1 MRILY
6 HVLITIFSSI
16 PDSQRHFGYD
26 EISFD
31 KVKIKR
37 DDPVPSRG
45 EGALFAEV
53 LWNSIA
59 DYAVNRPAL
68 HEIFGLW
75 RRKFEAVNIHIVIDD
90 KEVYDKEVF
99 DKEAEDSDVEAD
111 KGVIDPQ
118 CAAAHDDDDEPL
130 FSLADAEQSDI
141 HTWDSYVAAF
151 SKDAG
156 KDTAIVW
163 WDALFGQI
171 KWAHRSTAFKR
182 IAFERLG
189 KKKNIF
195 VDYIEVDGIIVR
207 VGNKQR
213 PVTTHMVFEDHRT
226 KDKTIFGIVLAIYIT
241 VDANPVTYTV
251 TARYIRAA
259 DGTWSLG
266 RIQFD
271 DFSIPNLGNEVL
283 RPELRPPSSAQLDA
297 DYNRWLDEN
306 DKYFLG
312 HHMIKQRY
320 MPHRFIL
327 NGPRRDPSGKGV
339 YRETFSEQRVF
350 QRDCFST
357 RLNYSSCL
365 ASDRPLARP
374 PPVTELSTAETSEPA
389 DMRSRVKNR
398 SGVTKELRT
407 QRQQEKTRRDEE
419 ERKTAAS
426 IAAVAAQRKEEL
438 RLARVAKKAAEKAAK
453 ASTRR
458 LATVEARRA
467 KGKPLPPPREVQ
479 LRAREAAAAT
489 TATTDADADADADA
503 AAAAAA
509 PADPPHQ
516 RSPRRRLP
524 TREIVMDDTTAVRMI
539 PGSSNRESGRSNDT
553 QSPVYDDNNNDTGF
567 SPGRACTDGRNTG
580 RDRINSYSTVPS
592 RNSTDRASHSQSRS
606 AYYSDHNDTSA
617 RPQRDRRGYDSEWDR
632 SRPPMYRHNNQRSRE
647 HEPRRRSDYDDDQ
660 YYTAPHP
667 RQAHNNQRSRD
678 PEQRRRYDY
687 DDNQYDD
694 DRGHEH
700 EPRGRRD
707 HDEDRHVPPRP
718 PTYRHN
724 DQRGRVP
731 ERLGGVPRERDT
743 SSTSSRH
750 SRRQEATARLAHRTR
765 ALEHERSDYYFIMSR
780 VLSDMPRGSH

>member
-1 MRILY
+1 M
-6 HVLITIFSSI
+6 
-16 PDSQRHFGYD
+16 
-26 EISFD
+26 
-31 KVKIKR
+31 
-37 DDPVPSRG
+37 
-45 EGALFAEV
+45 
-53 LWNSIA
+53 
-59 DYAVNRPAL
+59 
-68 HEIFGLW
+68 
-75 RRKFEAVNIHIVIDD
+75 
-90 KEVYDKEVF
+90 
-99 DKEAEDSDVEAD
+99 
-111 KGVIDPQ
+111 
-118 CAAAHDDDDEPL
+118 
-130 FSLADAEQSDI
+130 
-141 HTWDSYVAAF
+141 
-151 SKDAG
+151 
-156 KDTAIVW
+156 
-163 WDALFGQI
+163 
-171 KWAHRSTAFKR
+171 
-182 IAFERLG
+182 
-189 KKKNIF
+189 
-195 VDYIEVDGIIVR
+195 
-207 VGNKQR
+207 
-213 PVTTHMVFEDHRT
+213 
-226 KDKTIFGIVLAIYIT
+226 
-241 VDANPVTYTV
+241 
-251 TARYIRAA
+251 
-259 DGTWSLG
+259 
-266 RIQFD
+266 
-271 DFSIPNLGNEVL
+271 
-283 RPELRPPSSAQLDA
+283 
-297 DYNRWLDEN
+297 
-306 DKYFLG
+306 
-312 HHMIKQRY
+312 
-320 MPHRFIL
+320 
-327 NGPRRDPSGKGV
+327 
-339 YRETFSEQRVF
+339 
-350 QRDCFST
+350 
-357 RLNYSSCL
+357 
-365 ASDRPLARP
+365 
-374 PPVTELSTAETSEPA
+374 
-389 DMRSRVKNR
+389 
-398 SGVTKELRT
+398 
-407 QRQQEKTRRDEE
+407 
-419 ERKTAAS
+419 
-426 IAAVAAQRKEEL
+426 
-438 RLARVAKKAAEKAAK
+438 AKKAAEKAAK

-489 TATTDADADADADA
+489 TATTDADADADA

-667 RQAHNNQRSRD
+667 RPAHNNQRSRD